1 MGLSAWGAADERAVA
16 RATGVAVI
24 GCRALLSELGEATSQ
39 ISQLLEDVK
48 NYSQMDRAALQSV
61 DVVIEIGDTG
71 TPSCAWFRCD
81 ELRSRR
87 RPFSAGRTFGGTM
100 TDSAEHD
107 GWNAP
112 GPGPWKQDRAHLPA
126 AVTPLLQEIYPAGFA
141 AGFAEALEP
150 FGVLLDTMRLKYVNG
165 FSYVQPVPFDA
176 PGPDGPKTPDQLGA
190 EIGRRTELAGRA
202 FDERIWREGLRVWDE
217 ERKPASIARHQ
228 ELAAVDLGA
237 LDTEGLRRHLHEC
250 IAHLG
255 AMWQQHHTF
264 NAMAMLPVGDFILH
278 AVRWT
283 GKQPVP
289 MFAVFDGWSPVSGIV
304 PPELVPAIVA
314 LKSDPDARALLTSD
328 APAEDRLAQLCD
340 RIPEVDNYMRLAGY
354 RLAAGFDLTNPTIG
368 ERPDV
373 VLDRIRAGLDHDRAA
388 AGVRA
393 DAMTAELRAAVPD
406 DEQQAFDDLL
416 AEARLVYRLRDERGI
431 YSDSAAVG
439 LLRLALIELGR
450 RLFEAGRINFT
461 YDALDV
467 TGADIDALL
476 DGSPTPTADE
486 LSARVAT
493 RKRVSAEGAPGSLG
507 PPPPPPPPVDQLP
520 PPLARVMSALGFY
533 IEGVLG
539 DIETP
544 MGDAD
549 MIVGVGGSGGVYEGP
564 ACVVRNFDDLL
575 TLVEGDVL
583 VTSATGESFN
593 AFLAMVGA
601 IVTDHGSFASHA
613 AIMGREMGVPAVV
626 GTVNS
631 TSRISAGM
639 LVRVDGDAGM
649 VTIIGAE

>member
-1 MGLSAWGAADERAVA
+1 
-16 RATGVAVI
+16 
-24 GCRALLSELGEATSQ
+24 
-39 ISQLLEDVK
+39 
-48 NYSQMDRAALQSV
+48 MD
-61 DVVIEIGDTG
+61 DTVRDG
-71 TPSCAWFRCD
+71 
-81 ELRSRR
+81 
-87 RPFSAGRTFGGTM
+87 
-100 TDSAEHD
+100 
-107 GWNAP
+107 GWNPP
-112 GPGPWKQDRAHLPA
+112 GPGPWMQDRAHLPA
-126 AVTPLLQEIYPAGFA
+126 AVTPLLQELYPAGFA
-141 AGFAEALEP
+141 QGFADAFEP
-150 FGVLLDTMRLKYVNG
+150 FGVLLDTMRLEYVNG
-165 FSYVQPVPFDA
+165 FPYVQPVPFDA
-176 PGPDGPKTPDQLGA
+176 PGPDGPKDPDQLGA
-190 EIGRRTELAGRA
+190 EIGKRTELAARA
-202 FDERIWREGLRVWDE
+202 FDERIWREALRGWDE

-228 ELAAVDLGA
+228 ELAAVDLSA
-237 LDTEGLRRHLHEC
+237 LDTDGLRRHLHEC
-250 IAHLG
+250 VEHLR

-278 AVRWT
+278 ALRWT
-283 GKQPVP
+283 GKDPVP

-304 PPELVPAIVA
+304 PPELVPAIDA
-314 LKSDPDARALLTSD
+314 LKADDEARAILTGD
-328 APAEDRLAQLCD
+328 EPAADRLAELRRRVPAVED
-340 RIPEVDNYMRLAGY
+340 YMQSAGY

-373 VLDRIRAGLDHDRAA
+373 VLDRIRAGLDHDRATA
-388 AGVRA
+388 IARA
-393 DAMTAELRAAVPD
+393 DAVATELRAAVPV
-406 DEQQAFDDLL
+406 DEQALFDDLL
-416 AEARLVYRLRDERGI
+416 AEARLVYRLRDERGL

-450 RLFEAGRINFT
+450 RLFEAGRINFM
-461 YDALDV
+461 YDTLDV
-467 TGADIDALL
+467 TSAEIDALL

-486 LSARVAT
+486 LSERVLT
-493 RKRVSAEGAPGSLG
+493 RKRLSAEGAPGLLG

-549 MIVGVGGSGGVYEGP
+549 MIVGVGGSGGTYEGP

-575 TLVEGDVL
+575 TLVLGDVL

-626 GTVNS
+626 GTVDA
-631 TSRISAGM
+631 TSRISTGM
-639 LVRVDGDAGM
+639 IVRVDGDAGT
-649 VTIIGAE
+649 VTVVGAE